1 MLDLESPLRTLSLR
15 RDPRSP
21 AYRSLLVV
29 VRRRGVPLGIAT
41 FTVGHTA
48 SVSRRQLRTG
58 IRGQLG
64 ARLEGLA
71 ADVSLDRPRAAAER
85 SRRRRL
91 TTAVSVVIPT
101 CADPVRL
108 ERCVRSVLASN
119 YENFEVIVVE
129 NRPEASNTAEFLAAR
144 FPGEERLRCV
154 EEPEAGASRARNAG
168 LARARGEIVAF
179 LDDDVIV
186 DRQWLPAGVE
196 AMSGAADVACVTGL
210 ILPLELETEAQLL
223 LEQFAGFGKGFDRR
237 AYRLPEARKEDPLF
251 PYSIGSV
258 GSGAS
263 MFIRSDVARAL
274 HGFDTRLGPG
284 TPTTGAEDLDLLIRV
299 LRRGDAIVYEPRAIV
314 RHRHPDGLK
323 RLRRQSYR
331 YGVGLGSLL
340 AKQLLRG
347 PERRQLLQAVPTG
360 LRYLRDP
367 GSRKN
372 VGRPAGF
379 PKELVWLERL
389 GMAVGPAAY
398 LLALVLAAPRRV
410 TALRPRRFSAAAARP
425 GSVAV
430 LVAALLSVAA
440 PVAVALGLPSGVRL
454 PVVLG
459 FFCLG
464 PGTAF
469 VSAVRGRH
477 EAALL
482 IAISLATT
490 VLVAQSMLWLDAWW
504 PRPFLYALAASTLL
518 TLIARGEIALSAQLN
533 RNAGREAWRRGRAVL
548 RARGTDRAV
557 AIHTAILISALV
569 AWALALLATD
579 LGRMGGI
586 GLLNALPPLYF
597 AAFALVLVGFSAAA
611 TRRDLPPQLLGAYVF
626 VLVIVLHATTALLYD
641 EPRYA
646 WTYRHLGVINLLAAT
661 GHADRSIDI
670 YNNWP
675 GFFAANA
682 WLSKTSGVPAISYA
696 GWAQVFFNLLG
707 VLGVRFAL
715 RGLIRDEKLLWTAAF
730 LFVLGNWV
738 GQDYLSPQAFGFTLS
753 LVILGLC
760 LRWRRTR
767 EREPSAPSLP
777 PAATLL
783 AAGACYLAVLI
794 SHQLTPILLII
805 SVTALAV
812 VVRRVPLWV
821 PVAMVALE
829 AWWVALAW
837 PFVSTHFA
845 IIAPAG
851 TGAAAPTRDLARAL
865 PGAALSFYAPAAV
878 MAAMA
883 AFGLLGAWQR
893 RRAGSRILVPVL
905 LIAAPVAA
913 VAFQSYGGEGPYRAF
928 LFALPWLAFLAAA
941 LMRSRFPRLLA
952 ASAVLGVPLL
962 FAYFGQELAN
972 RVPRDDVAAARWYE
986 THAPPDSIRIRLAP
1000 SAPDRLTARY
1010 PLVSLAD
1017 PDALLDLPAFVGH
1030 RLGRADVPRLE
1041 ALIRRQRGHRAF
1053 VSLSLAQQ
1061 DYARLNGLLPD
1072 GSVRSFVGALEHTR
1086 AFHLVFRR
1094 PTAWVFEY
1102 APGRARRIAH
1112 RVRQVKR

>member
-1 MLDLESPLRTLSLR
+1 MLDLEGQIRTLSLR
-15 RDPRSP
+15 RDPSSP
-21 AYRSLLVV
+21 PYRSLLVV

-41 FTVGHTA
+41 FTIGHTG
-48 SVSRRQLRTG
+48 SVSRRELRAG
-58 IRGQLG
+58 IRRQLG
-64 ARLEGLA
+64 AKLEGLA
-71 ADVSLDRPRAAAER
+71 ADVSLDRPRARAER
-85 SRRRRL
+85 SRRARL
-91 TTAVSVVIPT
+91 RSAVSVVIPT

-108 ERCVRSVLASN
+108 ERCVRSVLACD
-119 YENFEVIVVE
+119 YKNFEVIVVE
-129 NRPEASNTAEFLAAR
+129 NRPDASNTAEFLAAR
-144 FPGEERLRCV
+144 FPGEGRLRCV
-154 EEPEAGASRARNAG
+154 EEPKRGASLARNAG
-168 LARARGEIVAF
+168 LARASGEIIAF

-186 DRQWLPAGVE
+186 DRQWLPAGVQ
-196 AMSGAADVACVTGL
+196 AISAAADVACVTGL

-251 PYSIGSV
+251 PYTIGSV

-263 MFIRSDVARAL
+263 MFIRSDVAREL
-274 HGFDTRLGPG
+274 RGFDTRLGPG
-284 TPTTGAEDLDLLIRV
+284 TPATGAEDLDLLIRV
-299 LRRGDAIVYEPRAIV
+299 LRRGDAVVYEPRAIV

-331 YGVGLGSLL
+331 YGVGLGAML

-347 PERRQLLQAVPTG
+347 PERRQLLQAVPAG

-379 PKELVWLERL
+379 PRELVWLERL
-389 GMAVGPAAY
+389 GMAVGPVAY
-398 LLALVLAAPRRV
+398 LLALVLAGPRRV
-410 TALRPRRFSAAAARP
+410 TEPRPHRRPSAAARP

-430 LVAALLSVAA
+430 PVAAFLSVAA
-440 PVAVALGLPSGVRL
+440 PVSVALGLPSGVRL
-454 PVVLG
+454 PAALG

-477 EAALL
+477 EPALL
-482 IAISLATT
+482 IGISLAST
-490 VLVAQSMLWLDAWW
+490 VLVAQSMLWLGAWW
-504 PRPFLYALAASTLL
+504 PRAFLYGLAALTLFA
-518 TLIARGEIALSAQLN
+518 LIARGEIAL
-533 RNAGREAWRRGRAVL
+533 AGRSRAVL
-548 RARGTDRAV
+548 RVPSVDRAV
-557 AIHTAILISALV
+557 AIHVAILISALT
-569 AWALALLATD
+569 AWALALLGTD
-579 LGRMGGI
+579 LARMSGI

-597 AAFALVLVGFSAAA
+597 LAFALVLVGFSVAA
-611 TRRDLPPQLLGAYVF
+611 TRRDLPPRLLGAYVF
-626 VLVIVLHATTALLYD
+626 VLVVVLHATTALLYD

-682 WLSKTSGVPAISYA
+682 WLSKTSGVGAIGYA
-696 GWAQVFFNLLG
+696 GWAQVFFNLLA

-715 RGLIRDEKLLWTAAF
+715 RGLVRDEKLLWTAAF

-767 EREPSAPSLP
+767 RGEPSAPSLP

-783 AAGACYLAVLI
+783 AAGACYVAVLV
-794 SHQLTPILLII
+794 SHQLTPILLIVSI
-805 SVTALAV
+805 AALAV

-829 AWWVALAW
+829 AWWLALAW
-837 PFVSTHFA
+837 PFVSAHFV
-845 IIAPAG
+845 IFAPG
-851 TGAAAPTRDLARAL
+851 GGGSPAPTRDLARAL

-883 AFGLLGAWQR
+883 GLGLIGAWQR
-893 RRAGSRILVPVL
+893 RRNGSRILVPGL
-905 LIAAPVAA
+905 LIAAPVAV

-928 LFALPWLAFLAAA
+928 LFALPWLAFFAAA
-941 LMRSRFPRLLA
+941 LTRSRFRRLLA
-952 ASAVLGVPLL
+952 ASAVLVVPLL

-972 RVPRDDVAAARWYE
+972 RPPRDDVAAARWYE
-986 THAPPDSIRIRLAP
+986 GHAPAGSIRIRLAP
-1000 SAPDRLTARY
+1000 TAPDRLTARY

-1017 PDALLDLPAFVGH
+1017 PEALLDLPGFEGH

-1041 ALIRRQRGHRAF
+1041 ALIRREHGHRAF
-1053 VSLSLAQQ
+1053 VTLSMAEQK
-1061 DYARLNGLLPD
+1061 YALLNGLLPT
-1072 GSVRSFVGALEHTR
+1072 GSVKSFVGALEHTR
-1086 AFHLVFRR
+1086 AFRLVFGR

-1102 APGRARRIAH
+1102 APSHGKRGAH
-1112 RVRQVKR
+1112 RARQVKR